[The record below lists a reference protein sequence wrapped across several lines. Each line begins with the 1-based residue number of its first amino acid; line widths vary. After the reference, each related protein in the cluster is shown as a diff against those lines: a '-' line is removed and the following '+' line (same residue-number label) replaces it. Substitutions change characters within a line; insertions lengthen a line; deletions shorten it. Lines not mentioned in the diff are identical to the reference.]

1 MAAGT
6 AAIALTIYVLA
17 RERQGPVDAASVDRV
32 RDVLIPDDRSTDRAG
47 AFHEWDTDPT
57 TLGTA
62 VALALLRQG
71 ARELIDAI
79 PH

>member
-1 MAAGT
+1 
-6 AAIALTIYVLA
+6 LRA
-17 RERQGPVDAASVDRV
+17 RVFTPDGKHMLDAHER
-32 RDVLIPDDRSTDRAG
+32 
-47 AFHEWDTDPT
+47 DTDPT

>member
-1 MAAGT
+1 M
-6 AAIALTIYVLA
+6 I
-17 RERQGPVDAASVDRV
+17 DA
-32 RDVLIPDDRSTDRAG
+32 
-47 AFHEWDTDPT
+47 HEWDTDPT
-57 TLGTA
+57 TLGTS